1 MINLHTVAVE
11 TMLARDVLPES
22 STNLVTLKILC
33 EPSYDMQELVDRS
46 QRQPG

>member
-22 STNLVTLKILC
+22 STDLVTRGNVSATGGDDKVRRC
-33 EPSYDMQELVDRS
+33 
-46 QRQPG
+46 